1 MLMLLVNL
9 ASTLFLT
16 GLIWLVQLVHYPLF
30 AQVGSAEFV
39 NYENMHRRMI
49 TPLVGP
55 MMLLELGTAVGLLVR
70 RPETIPTW
78 AAWTGFGLAVVIW
91 LSTALLQVP
100 EHDVLSN
107 GFDTAAYQRLVS
119 TNWWRTAAWS
129 LRSLLM
135 LWCVYRT
142 YDPETL
148 R

>member
-1 MLMLLVNL
+1 MLLVLANL
-9 ASTLFLT
+9 ASTLFMT
-16 GLIWLVQLVHYPLF
+16 GLIWLIQLVHYPLF
-30 AQVGSAEFV
+30 AQVGRDEFV

-70 RPETIPTW
+70 RPETVPTW

-100 EHDVLSN
+100 EHGVLSN
-107 GFDTAAYQRLVS
+107 GFNIAAHQRLVS
-119 TNWWRTAAWS
+119 ANWLRTVAWS

-135 LWCVYRT
+135 LLCAARLYE
-142 YDPETL
+142 PATL
-148 R
+148 K